1 MPKLKIAGTCFL
13 MSLVLIS
20 ISAPVRADDTA
31 KDEETL
37 EKASTVLQAMLDA
50 KTVPQTLLVK
60 ADCVIVLPSVKK
72 GAFIIGGTG
81 GRGPMICRSG
91 KKFIGRW
98 GAPAMYSIGGTSIG
112 LQVGGTASD
121 FVLLV
126 MSPPALDKLL
136 EGKSKLG
143 SDMAVAAGPGATSTG
158 SVSGAEILSY
168 GRSSGLFVGISLS
181 GASLSPDNDANRR
194 LYGKTM
200 TARDIVMGTA
210 VKPTPGS
217 APLVAM
223 LNTRV
228 PVPKPPVQKSKVAK
242 HTTPKP
248 APVATSH

>member
-1 MPKLKIAGTCFL
+1 MGSVRIIVAAGSNASKFFYPLAVETIRVYHPLSRKRGQEKGTPSLMPKLKIAGACFL
-13 MSLVLIS
+13 MLLVWIS
-20 ISAPVRADDTA
+20 VSAPVRADDTA

-50 KTVPQTLLVK
+50 KTVPQSLLVK

-91 KKFIGRW
+91 KKFFGRW

-136 EGKSKLG
+136 EGKSK
-143 SDMAVAAGPGATSTG
+143 
-158 SVSGAEILSY
+158 
-168 GRSSGLFVGISLS
+168 
-181 GASLSPDNDANRR
+181 
-194 LYGKTM
+194 
-200 TARDIVMGTA
+200 
-210 VKPTPGS
+210 
-217 APLVAM
+217 
-223 LNTRV
+223 
-228 PVPKPPVQKSKVAK
+228 
-242 HTTPKP
+242 
-248 APVATSH
+248 